1 MADNVTGIV
10 LDIPPTV
17 LQNIKNADKAI
28 KDLEQ
33 TSKKAAQNIKRD
45 FDTTMVSGVEAFIKK
60 VQEAQTKLGGLKMP
74 TIDAS
79 GLSSAIQALSQAMA
93 TIDKS
98 ATTGSNRL
106 TRIANAMTALQTAN
120 PDPQLFQNIAD
131 GIAKIGNTSQQ
142 TIDNVRNLSQIMAQL
157 AKDIRTVQQAQNAQ
171 NANTATAAQY
181 NKLFKEQA
189 DLVRRINEIKSKG
202 ADADGRDLT
211 LLNRMRARYDE
222 INQQLDKLNRKK
234 QTAAS
239 ELARTQGYNRVGDAQ
254 ARTDVSG
261 AINYAKQAK
270 SLQELQVAYK
280 NLKAVMATV
289 DPKTSA
295 WRQMNTVLGQTR
307 TRIDEIKEKMGE
319 FKSHASQVGD
329 VAGQLKRTLAATFS
343 ISAITG
349 YINKLIETRAQFEL
363 QQTALRAILQDK
375 QKADEIFQ
383 QVQQM
388 ALQSPF
394 SIMQLTTYTKQ
405 LAAYRVEADKLVG
418 TTKMLADVS
427 AGLGVD
433 IQRLILA
440 FGQVKAANYLRACLG
455 RGTKVKMFDGT
466 FKNVEDVVVGDVL
479 MGDDEQ
485 PRHVSK
491 LYQGEQQMYRVSY
504 LGGSFRCN
512 EHHILTVYD
521 ALTMRVSDVFVLDYL
536 KEPYRYHGV
545 KRIGGEYKTFIMKV
559 EPDNIDTYYGFSIDG
574 NHRFIIEDNIVTHN
588 TEVRQFTEAGLNIAD
603 ELATYFS
610 ELQGKMISV
619 GDVMEMITKRMV
631 RFEDV
636 EEVFKRVTS
645 AGGLFYDMQKK
656 QSETLW
662 GQLQRIKDAMSIMF
676 NEIGKS
682 NQGAISWFLKAIREL
697 INSWRTL
704 APIINIAGAAL
715 VTYMVAGKA
724 IPAMV
729 AGLKALKASWIA
741 VTAAI
746 KAADAAGKA
755 AAASNPYGILATAAA
770 ALLMTI
776 YQLVTAQSALNEEL
790 GRISGESSKDMWD
803 LIFKFREGAEAVRDT
818 TKSYNERQKAL
829 EDLQNTFRG
838 ILPDQDLEYNNIIR
852 ITDGY
857 KGATETIKAYSA
869 EKAKQAAV
877 EAINTEKQKQWTDFT
892 EGSKDILAPL
902 LSGAFMDL
910 SGASEASLR
919 GLVGNIMMKIQSEVE
934 SGAIKSGQA
943 AYDRFMQ
950 ELNTRFKGLKGAEYG
965 NLQEAL
971 KGVFNV
977 DNNSTAYI
985 AAFQDVSILWKQN
998 FTDMLTYAQDKQ
1010 QEFAEQYKENT
1021 GEMTDADLDSF
1032 NNFKANYEL
1041 RKKVLEDFQA
1051 ALLAYQEARKNGD
1064 IDAQGNATNEAGQ
1077 GRIADLEKVTS
1088 QLNHFLTVTG
1098 EAAISWQD
1106 LKTNTDYET
1115 DALVYFD
1122 GVQKT
1127 VLGSFLQNIINAG
1140 GNKSIVNWAEE
1151 TNRSLRKA
1159 GFQEMQID
1167 IANTAKKWGL
1177 LSGVSSAVMN
1187 KIKIDANTNYTS
1199 AAKDAKALSDEAQE
1213 NILKITQTTLAFI
1226 EMGRKS
1232 GQVISHAQ
1240 AQARAEK
1247 MFETTIEEEKKTKEW
1262 ASELAKLWGNVEKSA
1277 SKAAKST
1284 KKAGGGGKKDIWTPR
1299 LELIKK
1305 INTEYKKLLK
1315 YYSQE
1320 EAIARIRTSYGDA
1333 VAAKFGKT
1341 AWADITK
1348 WDGFDDKATIKR
1360 LKDVGAKSGKEYK
1373 AKFLEAAGTIQTE
1386 IDIKIEEKKIQEA
1399 KDKIQS
1405 LFDNY
1410 ELTKTLSGLGL
1421 NIDLT
1426 YLVGGRPVK
1435 LEDLRKQLEQ
1445 ELSTVKATGGEEDT
1459 VKAYEDALRK
1469 VTDLE
1474 NKAAVERLKNYK
1486 KYLAMMYSDRAKAM
1500 IKSYTMMK
1508 NMEQDFADYRAKLEK
1523 EASDP
1528 ATSAQRKQEIS
1539 QQIAMLETQARD
1551 AIKGV
1556 KDELDNSLNK
1566 LDWEAFKGSPVFT
1579 QMYSDLEILSKKGI
1593 DLLITKLTTMRDK
1606 LQAMDNVD
1614 YRAVREIT
1622 KYIEKLNTQRIEVDS
1637 WRELNAAIKE
1647 ANALRKEGSDM
1658 DKAQSE
1664 LMSEQANLDAANA
1677 EIANLQTIINLKQ
1690 QEGTVE
1696 SKTKN
1701 LSADQLKLYD
1711 LSEDELQK
1719 MLSAAKDNANTAQAN
1734 MLKWSG
1740 VVATLQKGKKALNEQ
1755 LKRIK
1760 MLHDDFGKVY
1770 DSAIDLADALGA
1782 DTEIWGDFA
1791 KGVGD
1796 SIFQVIEL
1804 TIQLKI
1810 MGDAANSAL
1819 GVIGYIAIALQAV
1832 ASLFAS
1838 IFRAGDK
1845 RKEKQIQR
1853 LQYKVED
1860 LQKAYEKLQT
1870 AIEEAYAFDDYNAGY
1885 NQSMRNLQEQRE
1897 AIQEQLALESAK
1909 KKSDKDKIREY
1920 EDALDELANK
1930 EKELRE
1936 ARYEAMGSVGEKGIR
1951 PEAENFVSA
1960 WLDAYKETGDGLD
1973 ALKDHWDE
1981 FFQNL
1986 VLKQAA
1992 SAVVSRRMKKY
2003 VDQINAA
2010 IDSGATGLSLSQTF
2024 AQIGQELKS
2033 ELGDWNEDLKA
2044 FFDAV
2049 GIKGGQ
2055 GELLLSDLQ
2064 KGIQNITEPQ
2074 AAAIEAY
2081 LNSMRFAVFEQNNIL
2096 TEMLSAI
2103 QAQYGSNDNS
2113 PMLQEV
2119 RAIRSLVAS
2128 IDDRLS
2134 RVIVQ
2139 RSSVNTGYAVMV
2151 K

>member
-10 LDIPPTV
+10 LDIPADV
-17 LQNIKNADKAI
+17 LNNIKNADKAI

-60 VQEAQTKLGGLKMP
+60 VQEAQTKLGNLKMP
-74 TIDAS
+74 TIDAT

-120 PDPQLFQNIAD
+120 PNPQLFQNIAD

-142 TIDNVRNLSQIMAQL
+142 TIQNVSQLALVMAQL

-189 DLVRRINEIKSKG
+189 DLVRRINEIKAKG

-211 LLNRMRARYDE
+211 LLDRMRARYDE
-222 INQQLDKLNRKK
+222 IHQQLDKLNRKK

-254 ARTDVSG
+254 ARTDAAG

-270 SLQELQVAYK
+270 SLNELQAAYK

-289 DPKTSA
+289 DPKSSA
-295 WRQMNTVLGQTR
+295 WQQMNAVLGQTR
-307 TRIDEIKEKMGE
+307 TRIDEIKKKMGE
-319 FKSHASQVGD
+319 FENQASQVGD
-329 VAGQLKRTLAATFS
+329 VAGQLKRTLAAAFS

-394 SIMQLTTYTKQ
+394 SIMQMTTFTKQ
-405 LAAYRVEADKLVG
+405 LAAYRVESEKLVG

-433 IQRLILA
+433 MGRLILA
-440 FGQVKAANYLRACLG
+440 YGQVKAANYLRA
-455 RGTKVKMFDGT
+455 
-466 FKNVEDVVVGDVL
+466 
-479 MGDDEQ
+479 
-485 PRHVSK
+485 
-491 LYQGEQQMYRVSY
+491 
-504 LGGSFRCN
+504 
-512 EHHILTVYD
+512 
-521 ALTMRVSDVFVLDYL
+521 
-536 KEPYRYHGV
+536 
-545 KRIGGEYKTFIMKV
+545 
-559 EPDNIDTYYGFSIDG
+559 
-574 NHRFIIEDNIVTHN
+574 
-588 TEVRQFTEAGLNIAD
+588 TEVRQFTEAGLNIAG

-682 NQGAISWFLKAIREL
+682 NQGAISNVLTLIRSL
-697 INSWRTL
+697 INHWRML
-704 APIINIAGAAL
+704 APIVMTAGSAMATVLAVQGIKAFISSLRTMGAA
-715 VTYMVAGKA
+715 VAT
-724 IPAMV
+724 
-729 AGLKALKASWIA
+729 LALKWKGVESAAAAAAAAERGASMATGIGLA
-741 VTAAI
+741 VTAVTML
-746 KAADAAGKA
+746 AGA
-755 AAASNPYGILATAAA
+755 LYGA
-770 ALLMTI
+770 
-776 YQLVTAQSALNEEL
+776 YQEAHKLDEEFD
-790 GRISGESSKDMWD
+790 RISEESSKDMWD
-803 LIFKFREGAEAVRDT
+803 LIFKFQEGADAVRDT
-818 TKSYNERQKAL
+818 TKSYEERQKAL

-857 KGATETIKAYSA
+857 KSATEAIKAYSA
-869 EKAKQAAV
+869 EKAKQTAQ
-877 EAINTEKQKQWTDFT
+877 EAIETEKQTMY
-892 EGSKDILAPL
+892 GGLIKDAQKMTGTLKGTFEPL
-902 LSGAFMDL
+902 R
-910 SGASEASLR
+910 GASDAAVKGMIANVMLQ
-919 GLVGNIMMKIQSEVE
+919 IQQETE
-934 SGAIKSGQA
+934 QGMIKSAEQG
-943 AYDRFMQ
+943 YNRFMEILRQ
-950 ELNTRFKGLKGAEYG
+950 RFGEPKPTLWQSLKTSLETDAKELFGLNAGSSFMKDTFGEY
-965 NLQEAL
+965 
-971 KGVFNV
+971 
-977 DNNSTAYI
+977 
-985 AAFQDVSILWKQN
+985 
-998 FTDMLTYAQDKQ
+998 LTFMTDKQ
-1010 QEFAEQYKENT
+1010 QEFAEQFKESYDD
-1021 GEMTDADLDSF
+1021 MTQADIDNF
-1032 NNFKANYEL
+1032 DNFKANYEL
-1041 RKKVLEDFQA
+1041 RKQVLEDFQA
-1051 ALLAYQEARKNGD
+1051 KLLAYQEARQNGD

-1077 GRIADLEKVTS
+1077 GRIADLESATGK
-1088 QLNHFLTVTG
+1088 LNHFLTVTG

-1122 GVQKT
+1122 SVQKT

-1151 TNRSLRKA
+1151 TNKSLRAA
-1159 GFQEMQID
+1159 GFQEMQLD

-1187 KIKIDANTNYTS
+1187 KIKIDANTNYNS
-1199 AAKDAKALSDEAQE
+1199 AAKDAKALSDEAQQ
-1213 NILKITQTTLAFI
+1213 NILKINQTATSLIAMGLAAN
-1226 EMGRKS
+1226 K
-1232 GQVISHAQ
+1232 AQ
-1240 AQARAEK
+1240 AMAMSEK
-1247 MFETTIEEEKKTKEW
+1247 QWGTTIEDEQKTVKW
-1262 ASELAKLWGNVEKSA
+1262 ASELAKLWGQIDKVDKKS
-1277 SKAAKST
+1277 SRQ
-1284 KKAGGGGKKDIWTPR
+1284 KDIWTPR
-1299 LELIKK
+1299 LNLMQKVNK
-1305 INTEYKKLLK
+1305 EYEKLLK
-1315 YYSQE
+1315 YYSKE
-1320 EAIARIRTSYGDA
+1320 EAMARIRTSYGDA
-1333 VAAKFGKT
+1333 VAEAFRGT
-1341 AWADITK
+1341 QWADISK
-1348 WDGFDDKATIKR
+1348 WGTFDAQATVDR
-1360 LKDVGAKSGKEYK
+1360 LKKLAEKAGKDAKKK
-1373 AKFLEAAGTIQTE
+1373 ILEAAGTLQAE
-1386 IDIKIEEKKIQEA
+1386 IDIKIEEKNIQEA

-1410 ELTKTLSGLGL
+1410 ELTKTLGGLGL

-1426 YLVGGRPVK
+1426 YLVGGKPVK

-1469 VTDLE
+1469 VTDME
-1474 NKAAVERLKNYK
+1474 NKAAVERLKNYS
-1486 KYLAMMYSDRAKAM
+1486 KYLTMMYSDRAKAM
-1500 IKSYTMMK
+1500 IESYTTMK
-1508 NMEQDFADYRAKLEK
+1508 DMEQDFADYRKQLEK
-1523 EASDP
+1523 EAADP
-1528 ATSAQRKQEIS
+1528 ATSEQRKKEIS
-1539 QQIAMLETQARD
+1539 QQISMLETQARD

-1556 KDELDNSLNK
+1556 KNDLNSSLNK

-1579 QMYSDLEILSKKGI
+1579 QMYSDLETLSKKGI
-1593 DLLITKLTTMRDK
+1593 DLLISKLTTMRDK

-1637 WRELNAAIKE
+1637 WKELNAAIKE
-1647 ANALRKEGSDM
+1647 ANALRKEGNNM

-1690 QEGTVE
+1690 QEGTE
-1696 SKTKN
+1696 KSKTKN

-1711 LSEDELQK
+1711 LSEDKLQE
-1719 MLSAAKDNANTAQAN
+1719 MLSTAQDNANAAQAN
-1734 MLKWSG
+1734 ILKWSG
-1740 VVATLQKGKKALNEQ
+1740 VVSTLQKGKKALEKQ
-1755 LKRIK
+1755 LKQIK
-1760 MLHDDFGKVY
+1760 MLHDNFDKVY

-1791 KGVGD
+1791 KGVVD
-1796 SIFQVIEL
+1796 SIFQVIVL

-1810 MGDAANSAL
+1810 MGIAANSAL
-1819 GVIGYIAIALQAV
+1819 GVIGYIAIALQVV
-1832 ASLFAS
+1832 ASLLAS

-1853 LQYKVED
+1853 LQEKVED

-1870 AIEEAYAFDDYNAGY
+1870 AIEEAYSFDDYNAGY
-1885 NQSMRNLQEQRE
+1885 NQSMRNLQEQRA
-1897 AIQEQLALESAK
+1897 AIQEQLALEKSK

-1920 EDALDELANK
+1920 EDALDELKEK

-1936 ARYEAMGSVGEKGIR
+1936 SRYEAMGSVGEKGIR
-1951 PEAENFVSA
+1951 TEAENFVSA

-1973 ALKDHWDE
+1973 ALGDHWDE
-1981 FFQNL
+1981 FFENL

-1992 SAVVSRRMKKY
+1992 SAVVSKRMKKY

-2010 IDSGATGLSLSQTF
+2010 IDSGDTGLSLSQTF
-2024 AQIGQELKS
+2024 AQIGQNLKN
-2033 ELGDWNEDLKA
+2033 ELGIWNEDLKA

-2134 RVIVQ
+2134 RVIVS
-2139 RSSVNTGYAVMV
+2139 RTSANSGYMV
-2151 K
+2151 KVG

>member
-17 LQNIKNADKAI
+17 LENIKNADKAI

-74 TIDAS
+74 KIENVGGAGSGISKTSSEIS
-79 GLSSAIQALSQAMA
+79 GLVQALSQLTSALEKNKTA
-93 TIDKS
+93 RNALKS
-98 ATTGSNRL
+98 ASIQDTEYSRVSAELAKQAERYIQLSLAIEQFNKKKFEETSLKER
-106 TRIANAMTALQTAN
+106 QT
-120 PDPQLFQNIAD
+120 
-131 GIAKIGNTSQQ
+131 NTSNVQELQALQQ
-142 TIDNVRNLSQIMAQL
+142 TIPLLRQKVELMERNMRAAQAANNPTLQTRKAQEELAAMNKMYAEEEKASAKKAAQL
-157 AKDIRTVQQAQNAQ
+157 EKDRQREAAAAQKAYEQQQKLYDKLFGKGGLADKQVQQALAQQKATTLASPTGAIDYAKNARSLKDL
-171 NANTATAAQY
+171 TAAYQ
-181 NKLFKEQA
+181 
-189 DLVRRINEIKSKG
+189 
-202 ADADGRDLT
+202 
-211 LLNRMRARYDE
+211 
-222 INQQLDKLNRKK
+222 
-234 QTAAS
+234 
-239 ELARTQGYNRVGDAQ
+239 
-254 ARTDVSG
+254 
-261 AINYAKQAK
+261 
-270 SLQELQVAYK
+270 
-280 NLKAVMATV
+280 NLKKVMATT
-289 DPKTSA
+289 DPKSSQ
-295 WRQMNTVLGQTR
+295 WQQMNAVLGQTR
-307 TRIDEIKEKMGE
+307 TRIDEIKKKMGE

-329 VAGQLKRTLAATFS
+329 VAGQLKRTLAAAFS

-375 QKADEIFQ
+375 QEADKIFQ

-394 SIMQLTTYTKQ
+394 SIMQMTTFTKQ
-405 LAAYRVEADKLVG
+405 LAAYRIEADKLVG

-433 IQRLILA
+433 MQRLILA
-440 FGQVKAANYLRACLG
+440 YGQVKAANYLRACLG
-455 RGTKVKMFDGT
+455 KGTKVKMFDGT

-485 PRHVSK
+485 PRNVSK

-504 LGGSFRCN
+504 SGGGFRCN

-521 ALTMRVSDVFVLDYL
+521 ALKMRVSDVFVLDYL
-536 KEPYRYHGV
+536 AEPHRYRGV
-545 KRIGGEYKTFIMKV
+545 RRVDGAYKIFVMKV
-559 EPDNIDTYYGFSIDG
+559 ERDTVDTYYGFSIDG
-574 NHRFIIEDNIVTHN
+574 NHRFIIEDNVVTHN
-588 TEVRQFTEAGLNIAD
+588 TEVRQFTEAGLNIAG

-682 NQGAISWFLKAIREL
+682 NQGVISWFLKAIREL

-741 VTAAI
+741 VTAAT

-776 YQLVTAQSALNEEL
+776 YQLVTAQSALNEEFD
-790 GRISGESSKDMWD
+790 RISEESSKDMWD
-803 LIFKFREGAEAVRDT
+803 LIFKFQEGADAVRDT
-818 TKSYNERQKAL
+818 TKSYEERQKAL

-857 KGATETIKAYSA
+857 KSATEAIKAYSA
-869 EKAKQAAV
+869 EKAKQAAE
-877 EAINTEKQKQWTDFT
+877 EAINTEKQKMYNDLMD
-892 EGSKDILAPL
+892 EAKELAPHVK
-902 LSGAFMDL
+902 GAFDSL
-910 SGASEASLR
+910 TTASDAAVK
-919 GLVGNIMMKIQSEVE
+919 GMIGNVMLQIQQETE
-934 SGAIKSGQA
+934 KGMIKSAEQG
-943 AYDRFMQ
+943 YNRFIEIMTQ
-950 ELNTRFKGLKGAEYG
+950 RFGNMNNSALATGLQNGLKSVFGVGLFDKPSGDFEEY
-965 NLQEAL
+965 
-971 KGVFNV
+971 
-977 DNNSTAYI
+977 
-985 AAFQDVSILWKQN
+985 
-998 FTDMLTYAQDKQ
+998 LTFMTDKQ
-1010 QEFAEQYKENT
+1010 QEFAEQFQTTYE
-1021 GEMTDADLDSF
+1021 GMTQQDID
-1032 NNFKANYEL
+1032 NFANYKKTYEE
-1041 RKKVLEDFQA
+1041 RAKVLGDFQA
-1051 ALLAYQEARKNGD
+1051 KLLAYQEARKNGD

-1077 GRIADLEKVTS
+1077 GRIADLEEVINKI
-1088 QLNHFLTVTG
+1088 NNFTG
-1098 EAAISWQD
+1098 LSNEAKISWD
-1106 LKTNTDYET
+1106 KLRESTNYET
-1115 DALVYFD
+1115 DALIYFD
-1122 GVQKT
+1122 SVQKT

-1151 TNRSLRKA
+1151 TNKSLRNA
-1159 GFQEMQID
+1159 GFQEMQLD

-1187 KIKIDANTNYTS
+1187 KIKIDANTNYSS

-1213 NILKITQTTLAFI
+1213 NILKITQTTLALI

-1232 GQVISHAQ
+1232 GQIISHAQ
-1240 AQARAEK
+1240 AQADAEK
-1247 MFETTIEEEKKTKEW
+1247 MWGTTIEDEKKIIAW
-1262 ASELAKLWGNVEKSA
+1262 ASELAKLWGNVDKTA

-1284 KKAGGGGKKDIWTPR
+1284 KKANKAHGGSKKDIWTPR

-1305 INTEYKKLLK
+1305 INTEYEKLLK
-1315 YYSQE
+1315 YYSKE
-1320 EAIARIRTSYGDA
+1320 EAMARIRKSYGDA

-1341 AWADITK
+1341 AWGDISK
-1348 WDGFDDKATIKR
+1348 WDGFDDEATIKR
-1360 LKDVGAKSGKEYK
+1360 LKAVGAKSGKEYK
-1373 AKFLEAAGTIQTE
+1373 AKFLEAAGTIQAE

-1410 ELTKTLSGLGL
+1410 ELTKTLGGLGL

-1426 YLVGGRPVK
+1426 YLVGGKPVK

-1459 VKAYEDALRK
+1459 VKAYENALRK

-1474 NKAAVERLKNYK
+1474 NKAAQERLKNYN
-1486 KYLAMMYSDRAKAM
+1486 KYLLESVGERARIELKA
-1500 IKSYTMMK
+1500 
-1508 NMEQDFADYRAKLEK
+1508 Q
-1523 EASDP
+1523 
-1528 ATSAQRKQEIS
+1528 QEIS
-1539 QQIAMLETQARD
+1539 K
-1551 AIKGV
+1551 IKQ
-1556 KDELDNSLNK
+1556 N
-1566 LDWEAFKGSPVFT
+1566 
-1579 QMYSDLEILSKKGI
+1579 I
-1593 DLLITKLTTMRDK
+1593 DLDEFSK
-1606 LQAMDNVD
+1606 
-1614 YRAVREIT
+1614 
-1622 KYIEKLNTQRIEVDS
+1622 TQ
-1637 WRELNAAIKE
+1637 AIKE
-1647 ANALRKEGSDM
+1647 ATQK
-1658 DKAQSE
+1658 
-1664 LMSEQANLDAANA
+1664 
-1677 EIANLQTIINLKQ
+1677 
-1690 QEGTVE
+1690 
-1696 SKTKN
+1696 KN
-1701 LSADQLKLYD
+1701 DDLAKFDFDQLKASDIYIQVFKDMERASKNQLQYVID
-1711 LSEDELQK
+1711 HLRELQK
-1719 MLSAAKDNANTAQAN
+1719 TYKDLSPTQVKAIATALKEAEASMAK
-1734 MLKWSG
+1734 MSSLK
-1740 VVATLQKGKKALNEQ
+1740 
-1755 LKRIK
+1755 
-1760 MLHDDFGKVY
+1760 DFGKNFKTAIEYAKNQNKLKERQATLEGNLFELREIEAEQQVAY
-1770 DSAIDLADALGA
+1770 VQEAEKLETIQDKTSAEYTKQSTAVVEAKLAWVATQRIIEDLLKELKIITGEIDNGEGATGDLIETWNNIEKIINEVSSLLGDIGEGLDAMGLGSDALSDGISSAQAVISGA
-1782 DTEIWGDFA
+1782 TQAGRGAVQAFTDPSPWGKVQGA
-1791 KGVGD
+1791 IQAVG
-1796 SIFQVIEL
+1796 
-1804 TIQLKI
+1804 
-1810 MGDAANSAL
+1810 
-1819 GVIGYIAIALQAV
+1819 GVIKMVG
-1832 ASLFAS
+1832 SLFA
-1838 IFRAGDK
+1838 IGDK
-1845 RKEKQIQR
+1845 KKERQIKR
-1853 LQYKVED
+1853 LQEKVEN

-1885 NQSMRNLQEQRE
+1885 NQSMKNLQEQRE
-1897 AIQEQLALESAK
+1897 AIQEQLALEKSK

-1920 EDALDELANK
+1920 EDALDELAEK

-1936 ARYEAMGSVGEKGIR
+1936 ARYEAMGSVGESGVR
-1951 PEAENFVSA
+1951 TEAENFVSA

-1981 FFQNL
+1981 FFENL
-1986 VLKQAA
+1986 VLKQAS

-2010 IDSGATGLSLSQTF
+2010 IDSGDTGLSLSQTF
-2024 AQIGQELKS
+2024 AQIGQNLKN
-2033 ELGDWNEDLKA
+2033 ELGTWNEDLKA

>member
-10 LDIPPTV
+10 LDIPADV

-79 GLSSAIQALSQAMA
+79 GLSAAIQALSQAMA

-142 TIDNVRNLSQIMAQL
+142 TIQNVSQLAQVMAQL
-157 AKDIRTVQQAQNAQ
+157 AKDIRTVQAAQNAQ

-189 DLVRRINEIKSKG
+189 DLVRRINEIKAKG

-211 LLNRMRARYDE
+211 LLDRMRARYDE
-222 INQQLDKLNRKK
+222 IHQRLDKLNRKK

-254 ARTDVSG
+254 ARTDAAG

-270 SLQELQVAYK
+270 SLNELQAAYK

-289 DPKTSA
+289 DPKTAA
-295 WRQMNTVLGQTR
+295 WQQMNAVLGQTR
-307 TRIDEIKEKMGE
+307 TRIDEIKKKMGE
-319 FKSHASQVGD
+319 FKNQASQVGD
-329 VAGQLKRTLAATFS
+329 VAGQLKRTLAAAFS

-375 QKADEIFQ
+375 QEADKIFQ

-394 SIMQLTTYTKQ
+394 SIMQMTTFTKQ
-405 LAAYRVEADKLVG
+405 LAAYRIESEKLVG

-433 IQRLILA
+433 MGRLILA
-440 FGQVKAANYLRACLG
+440 YGQVKAANYLRA
-455 RGTKVKMFDGT
+455 
-466 FKNVEDVVVGDVL
+466 
-479 MGDDEQ
+479 
-485 PRHVSK
+485 
-491 LYQGEQQMYRVSY
+491 
-504 LGGSFRCN
+504 
-512 EHHILTVYD
+512 
-521 ALTMRVSDVFVLDYL
+521 
-536 KEPYRYHGV
+536 
-545 KRIGGEYKTFIMKV
+545 
-559 EPDNIDTYYGFSIDG
+559 
-574 NHRFIIEDNIVTHN
+574 
-588 TEVRQFTEAGLNIAD
+588 TEVRQFTEAGLNIAG

-676 NEIGKS
+676 NEIGKG
-682 NQGAISWFLKAIREL
+682 NEGAILSVVKGIRSLLQEWRTIAVWLKSIVISWGAYKSVVLLAQFAQSQFGRALMVTQLRLIQQRGQIMSNTTATVLYGNAIKTLRLALKGLAIATIPGLLITGLVVL
-697 INSWRTL
+697 INKL
-704 APIINIAGAAL
+704 IQ
-715 VTYMVAGKA
+715 
-724 IPAMV
+724 
-729 AGLKALKASWIA
+729 ASE
-741 VTAAI
+741 
-746 KAADAAGKA
+746 KA
-755 AAASNPYGILATAAA
+755 AALREEMERIGNESLTDLNDSIANFMRLTGVITDASKSYTEHKDALDELRRSYGDILPEQKLTMEYIQSLNGNYEELTATIIKYYQAQEYQKKYEAVLSSDYTKDLREELEESYKKANEQGNFEMIFPESQIKDWADTVANELATGKIPRSLD
-770 ALLMTI
+770 ALKKRTQEIFGKDIKVDTI
-776 YQLVTAQSALNEEL
+776 DFGDTIE
-790 GRISGESSKDMWD
+790 D
-803 LIFKFREGAEAVRDT
+803 AETV
-818 TKSYNERQKAL
+818 
-829 EDLQNTFRG
+829 
-838 ILPDQDLEYNNIIR
+838 
-852 ITDGY
+852 
-857 KGATETIKAYSA
+857 A
-869 EKAKQAAV
+869 EKMGDISLSTIGAAN
-877 EAINTEKQKQWTDFT
+877 A
-892 EGSKDILAPL
+892 
-902 LSGAFMDL
+902 
-910 SGASEASLR
+910 
-919 GLVGNIMMKIQSEVE
+919 
-934 SGAIKSGQA
+934 
-943 AYDRFMQ
+943 
-950 ELNTRFKGLKGAEYG
+950 
-965 NLQEAL
+965 QEAL
-971 KGVFNV
+971 ARSMKANRDANEKMTQSLTDSIAEQERLLRAAEASKTIATGSQERQLQQEIEERNAALAKLKQQLDDVNAARAELVAQDFKEEVEAETGKLTQLVQTWWNNEQAMKSLEKQGKKNSEQYQQLEKTQTDIKNSADAMAKKFGTEVPWAMVESQRTSNDLGKVLDDIATSAFPAVAKAAIDAMKKAHESILVAKGGVLSFVNSIIKLLPDDWAKKLPDVAKMIADNDKELAALRGELSGVKVEAKQTSESVADIYSRRAQVNVDKFGADMKAIDNVLKQGADTPREMAKALRGSAKVWEETFEAYNKSTNKVDWLKMNNETEQSMALMEKNAKAARALANEIWAESDKNKGGRDEDAELKRWQNTKKAIEDTAKAYEEYRKSFSKDAADKKIDEQFGKAFTALGVNISDYFKDGVF
-977 DNNSTAYI
+977 DAQALIDALKKLHGQLASTTSARAKALNDLLLEI
-985 AAFQDVSILWKQN
+985 ESKGIELKVKL
-998 FTDMLTYAQDKQ
+998 
-1010 QEFAEQYKENT
+1010 AENAEKDLKSQID
-1021 GEMTDADLDSF
+1021 EMF
-1032 NNFKANYEL
+1032 ANYEL
-1041 RKKVLEDFQA
+1041 
-1051 ALLAYQEARKNGD
+1051 
-1064 IDAQGNATNEAGQ
+1064 
-1077 GRIADLEKVTS
+1077 S
-1088 QLNHFLTVTG
+1088 
-1098 EAAISWQD
+1098 
-1106 LKTNTDYET
+1106 
-1115 DALVYFD
+1115 
-1122 GVQKT
+1122 
-1127 VLGSFLQNIINAG
+1127 
-1140 GNKSIVNWAEE
+1140 
-1151 TNRSLRKA
+1151 
-1159 GFQEMQID
+1159 
-1167 IANTAKKWGL
+1167 
-1177 LSGVSSAVMN
+1177 
-1187 KIKIDANTNYTS
+1187 
-1199 AAKDAKALSDEAQE
+1199 
-1213 NILKITQTTLAFI
+1213 
-1226 EMGRKS
+1226 
-1232 GQVISHAQ
+1232 
-1240 AQARAEK
+1240 
-1247 MFETTIEEEKKTKEW
+1247 
-1262 ASELAKLWGNVEKSA
+1262 
-1277 SKAAKST
+1277 
-1284 KKAGGGGKKDIWTPR
+1284 
-1299 LELIKK
+1299 
-1305 INTEYKKLLK
+1305 
-1315 YYSQE
+1315 
-1320 EAIARIRTSYGDA
+1320 
-1333 VAAKFGKT
+1333 
-1341 AWADITK
+1341 
-1348 WDGFDDKATIKR
+1348 
-1360 LKDVGAKSGKEYK
+1360 
-1373 AKFLEAAGTIQTE
+1373 
-1386 IDIKIEEKKIQEA
+1386 
-1399 KDKIQS
+1399 
-1405 LFDNY
+1405 
-1410 ELTKTLSGLGL
+1410 KTLGNLGL

-1426 YLVGGRPVK
+1426 YLVGGKPMTLDDIKKK
-1435 LEDLRKQLEQ
+1435 LAEMRAADDGSEGAKNRIKIY
-1445 ELSTVKATGGEEDT
+1445 EEAE
-1459 VKAYEDALRK
+1459 KK
-1469 VTDLE
+1469 ITDIE
-1474 NKAAVERLKNYK
+1474 NKNAIERLKSYK

-1500 IKSYTMMK
+1500 IDSYTMMK
-1508 NMEQDFADYRAKLEK
+1508 NMEHDFADYRAKLEK
-1523 EASDP
+1523 EAADP
-1528 ATSAQRKQEIS
+1528 ATSAQRRQEIS
-1539 QQIAMLETQARD
+1539 KQIAMLETQARD

-1556 KDELDNSLNK
+1556 KDDLDTSLNK

-1579 QMYSDLEILSKKGI
+1579 QMYSDLETLSKKGI
-1593 DLLITKLTTMRDK
+1593 DLLISKLTTMRDK

-1622 KYIEKLNTQRIEVDS
+1622 KYIEKLNTQRIEVGS
-1637 WRELNAAIKE
+1637 WKELNAAIKE
-1647 ANALRKEGSDM
+1647 ANALRKEGNNM

-1677 EIANLQTIINLKQ
+1677 EIANLQTIINLKR
-1690 QEGTVE
+1690 QEGTE
-1696 SKTKN
+1696 KSKTKN

-1711 LSEDELQK
+1711 LSEDKLQE
-1719 MLSAAKDNANTAQAN
+1719 MLSTAQGNANAAQAN

-1740 VVATLQKGKKALNEQ
+1740 VVSTLQKGKKALEKQ
-1755 LKRIK
+1755 LKQIK
-1760 MLHDDFGKVY
+1760 MLHDNFDKVF
-1770 DSAIDLADALGA
+1770 DSVIDVADALGA

-1810 MGDAANSAL
+1810 MGIAANSAL
-1819 GVIGYIAIALQAV
+1819 GVIGYIAIALQVV
-1832 ASLFAS
+1832 ASLLAS
-1838 IFRAGDK
+1838 ILRAGDK

-1870 AIEEAYAFDDYNAGY
+1870 AIEEAYSFDDYNAGY
-1885 NQSMRNLQEQRE
+1885 NQSMRNLQEQRA
-1897 AIQEQLALESAK
+1897 AIQEQLALEKSK

-1920 EDALDELANK
+1920 EDALDELAEK

-1951 PEAENFVSA
+1951 TEAENFVSA

-1973 ALKDHWDE
+1973 ALKEHWDE

-2010 IDSGATGLSLSQTF
+2010 IDSGVTGLSLSQTF
-2024 AQIGQELKS
+2024 AQIGQNLKS
-2033 ELGDWNEDLKA
+2033 ELGAWNEDLKA

>member
-10 LDIPPTV
+10 LDIPADV

-28 KDLEQ
+28 KDLEK
-33 TSKKAAQNIKRD
+33 TSRQAADNIKKD
-45 FDTTMVSGVEAFIKK
+45 FGTTMVSGVEAFIRK
-60 VQEAQTKLGGLKMP
+60 VQEAQNKLGNLKMP

-79 GLSSAIQALSQAMA
+79 GLSAAIQALSQAMA

-142 TIDNVRNLSQIMAQL
+142 TIQNVSQLALVMAQL
-157 AKDIRTVQQAQNAQ
+157 AKDIRTVQAAQNAQ

-181 NKLFKEQA
+181 NKLYKEQA
-189 DLVRRINEIKSKG
+189 QLIRDIQTLQGKKSPAAQEIDLLDKMKKRYAEI
-202 ADADGRDLT
+202 A
-211 LLNRMRARYDE
+211 
-222 INQQLDKLNRKK
+222 QQIDKLNQKN

-239 ELARTQGYNRVGDAQ
+239 NLAKAQGQMRAGLATN
-254 ARTDVSG
+254 VSSPTG
-261 AINYAKQAK
+261 AINYAKQAQ
-270 SLQELQVAYK
+270 SLNQLQAAYK

-289 DPKTSA
+289 DPKSSA
-295 WRQMNTVLGQTR
+295 WQQMNAVLGQTR
-307 TRIDEIKEKMGE
+307 TRIDEIKKKMGE
-319 FKSHASQVGD
+319 FKNQASQVGD
-329 VAGQLKRTLAATFS
+329 VAGQLKRTLAAAFS

-394 SIMQLTTYTKQ
+394 SIMQMTTFTKQ
-405 LAAYRVEADKLVG
+405 LAAYRVESEKLVG

-433 IQRLILA
+433 MGRLILA
-440 FGQVKAANYLRACLG
+440 YGQVKAANYLRA
-455 RGTKVKMFDGT
+455 
-466 FKNVEDVVVGDVL
+466 
-479 MGDDEQ
+479 
-485 PRHVSK
+485 
-491 LYQGEQQMYRVSY
+491 
-504 LGGSFRCN
+504 
-512 EHHILTVYD
+512 
-521 ALTMRVSDVFVLDYL
+521 
-536 KEPYRYHGV
+536 
-545 KRIGGEYKTFIMKV
+545 
-559 EPDNIDTYYGFSIDG
+559 
-574 NHRFIIEDNIVTHN
+574 
-588 TEVRQFTEAGLNIAD
+588 TEVRQFTEAGLNIAG

-682 NQGAISWFLKAIREL
+682 NQGAISNVLTLIRSL
-697 INSWRTL
+697 INHWRML
-704 APIINIAGAAL
+704 APIVMTAGSAMATVLAVQGIKAFISSLRTMGAA
-715 VTYMVAGKA
+715 VAT
-724 IPAMV
+724 
-729 AGLKALKASWIA
+729 LALKWKGVESAAAAAAAAERGASMATGIGLA
-741 VTAAI
+741 VTAVTML
-746 KAADAAGKA
+746 AGA
-755 AAASNPYGILATAAA
+755 LYGA
-770 ALLMTI
+770 
-776 YQLVTAQSALNEEL
+776 YQEAHKLDEEFD
-790 GRISGESSKDMWD
+790 RISEESSKDMWD
-803 LIFKFREGAEAVRDT
+803 LIFKFQEGADAVRDT
-818 TKSYNERQKAL
+818 TKSYEERQKAL

-857 KGATETIKAYSA
+857 KSATEAIKAYSA
-869 EKAKQAAV
+869 EKAKQTAQ
-877 EAINTEKQKQWTDFT
+877 EAIETEKQTMY
-892 EGSKDILAPL
+892 GGLIKDAQKMTGTLK
-902 LSGAFMDL
+902 GTF
-910 SGASEASLR
+910 ESLR
-919 GLVGNIMMKIQSEVE
+919 GASDAAVKGMIANVMLQIQQETE
-934 SGAIKSGQA
+934 QGMIKSAEQG
-943 AYDRFMQ
+943 YNRFMEILRQ
-950 ELNTRFKGLKGAEYG
+950 RFGEPKPTLWQSLKTSLETDAKELFGLNAGSSFMKGTFGEY
-965 NLQEAL
+965 
-971 KGVFNV
+971 
-977 DNNSTAYI
+977 
-985 AAFQDVSILWKQN
+985 
-998 FTDMLTYAQDKQ
+998 LTFMTDKQ
-1010 QEFAEQYKENT
+1010 QEFAEQFKESYDD
-1021 GEMTDADLDSF
+1021 MTQADIDNF
-1032 NNFKANYEL
+1032 DNFKANYEL
-1041 RKKVLEDFQA
+1041 RKQVLEDFQA
-1051 ALLAYQEARKNGD
+1051 KLLAYQEARQNGD

-1077 GRIADLEKVTS
+1077 RRIADLESATGK
-1088 QLNHFLTVTG
+1088 LNHFLTVTG

-1122 GVQKT
+1122 SVQKT

-1151 TNRSLRKA
+1151 TNKSLRAA
-1159 GFQEMQID
+1159 GFQEMQLN

-1187 KIKIDANTNYTS
+1187 KIKIDANTNYNS
-1199 AAKDAKALSDEAQE
+1199 AAKDAKALSDEAQQ
-1213 NILKITQTTLAFI
+1213 NILKINQTATSLIAMGLAAN
-1226 EMGRKS
+1226 K
-1232 GQVISHAQ
+1232 AQ
-1240 AQARAEK
+1240 AMAMSEK
-1247 MFETTIEEEKKTKEW
+1247 QWGTTIEQEKKTVDW
-1262 ASELAKLWGNVEKSA
+1262 ASELAKLWGQIDKSTSKVNEKS
-1277 SKAAKST
+1277 SRQ
-1284 KKAGGGGKKDIWTPR
+1284 KDIWTPR
-1299 LELIKK
+1299 LNLMQKVNK
-1305 INTEYKKLLK
+1305 EYEKLLK
-1315 YYSQE
+1315 YYSKE
-1320 EAIARIRTSYGDA
+1320 EAMARIRTSYGDA
-1333 VAAKFGKT
+1333 VAEAFKGT
-1341 AWADITK
+1341 QWADISK
-1348 WDGFDDKATIKR
+1348 WGGFDAQATIER
-1360 LKDVGAKSGKEYK
+1360 LKQLATKAGKE
-1373 AKFLEAAGTIQTE
+1373 AKKKILEAVGTLQAE
-1386 IDIKIEEKKIQEA
+1386 LDIKIEEKNIQAA

-1410 ELTKTLSGLGL
+1410 ELTKTLGGLGL

-1426 YLVGGRPVK
+1426 YFVGGKPVK
-1435 LEDLRKQLEQ
+1435 LEDLRKQLEA

-1469 VTDLE
+1469 VTDME
-1474 NKAAVERLKNYK
+1474 NKAAVERLKNYS
-1486 KYLAMMYSDRAKAM
+1486 KYLTMMYSDRAKAM
-1500 IKSYTMMK
+1500 IESYTTMK
-1508 NMEQDFADYRAKLEK
+1508 DMEKDFADYRKQLEK
-1523 EASDP
+1523 EAADP
-1528 ATSAQRKQEIS
+1528 ATSEQRKKEIS
-1539 QQIAMLETQARD
+1539 QQISMLETQARD

-1556 KDELDNSLNK
+1556 KNDLNSSLNK

-1579 QMYSDLEILSKKGI
+1579 QMYSDLETLSKKGI
-1593 DLLITKLTTMRDK
+1593 DLLISKLTTMRDK

-1637 WRELNAAIKE
+1637 WKELNAAIKE
-1647 ANALRKEGSDM
+1647 ANALRKEGNNM

-1690 QEGTVE
+1690 QEGTE
-1696 SKTKN
+1696 KSKTKN

-1711 LSEDELQK
+1711 LSEDKLQE
-1719 MLSAAKDNANTAQAN
+1719 MLSTAQDNANAAQAN
-1734 MLKWSG
+1734 ILKWSG
-1740 VVATLQKGKKALNEQ
+1740 VVATLQKGKKALEEQ

-1760 MLHDDFGKVY
+1760 MLHDNFDKVY

-1791 KGVGD
+1791 KGVVD
-1796 SIFQVIEL
+1796 SIFQVIVL

-1810 MGDAANSAL
+1810 MGIAANSAL
-1819 GVIGYIAIALQAV
+1819 GVIGYIAIALQVV
-1832 ASLFAS
+1832 ASLLAS

-1885 NQSMRNLQEQRE
+1885 NQSMRNLQEQRA
-1897 AIQEQLALESAK
+1897 AIQEQLALEKSK

-1920 EDALDELANK
+1920 EDALDELKEK

-1936 ARYEAMGSVGEKGIR
+1936 SRYEAMGSVGEKGIR
-1951 PEAENFVSA
+1951 TEAENFVSA

-1973 ALKDHWDE
+1973 ALKEHWNE
-1981 FFQNL
+1981 FFENL

-1992 SAVVSRRMKKY
+1992 SAVVSKRMKKY

-2010 IDSGATGLSLSQTF
+2010 IDSGDTGLSLSQTF
-2024 AQIGQELKS
+2024 AQIGQNLKN
-2033 ELGDWNEDLKA
+2033 ELGIWNEDLKA